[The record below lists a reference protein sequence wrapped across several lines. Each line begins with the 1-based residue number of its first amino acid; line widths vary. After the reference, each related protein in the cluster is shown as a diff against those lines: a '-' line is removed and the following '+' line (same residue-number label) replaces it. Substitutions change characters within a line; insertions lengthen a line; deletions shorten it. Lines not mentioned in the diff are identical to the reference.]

1 MENTLTSEPPAA
13 HAGHLAALDGW
24 RGLSILLVLAA
35 HLMPLGPHRFLLNH
49 SVGVF
54 GMVIFF
60 ILSGFLITSFLLKD
74 QRVGGFL
81 VKRFVRVLPLA
92 WLYLV
97 IALTLS
103 LAPLEQWGSHLLF
116 YANMP
121 TDAALHNDLLPMTEH
136 LWSLCMELQFY
147 VGVAVLVAVLRG
159 RGLFLLPL
167 LALACTGLRWHDG
180 VIASSISYYRI
191 DEILAGCTLALV
203 YHGRLGARARNWLRY
218 VPLWPMAV
226 LLAFSC
232 MPQSQWLNFLRPYL
246 AMLLVGATLLQP
258 TSLMVRQL
266 NNRPLVFVAGIS
278 YALYVI
284 HPILTH
290 TWLGSGESV
299 IKYLKR
305 PLFFAV
311 LFMLAYGSTYYYE
324 SWFMKRG
331 KRWAD
336 RVNRLFERRRAPAAH
351 QPAAGAPVP
360 VPAPPE
366 DSAHHPE
373 SAAGAPPFVKVE
385 LNPNENSL
393 SHQPVPQSQS

>member
-1 MENTLTSEPPAA
+1 
-13 HAGHLAALDGW
+13 
-24 RGLSILLVLAA
+24 
-35 HLMPLGPHRFLLNH
+35 
-49 SVGVF
+49 
-54 GMVIFF
+54 
-60 ILSGFLITSFLLKD
+60 
-74 QRVGGFL
+74 
-81 VKRFVRVLPLA
+81 
-92 WLYLV
+92 
-97 IALTLS
+97 
-103 LAPLEQWGSHLLF
+103 
-116 YANMP
+116 
-121 TDAALHNDLLPMTEH
+121 
-136 LWSLCMELQFY
+136 
-147 VGVAVLVAVLRG
+147 
-159 RGLFLLPL
+159 
-167 LALACTGLRWHDG
+167 
-180 VIASSISYYRI
+180 
-191 DEILAGCTLALV
+191 
-203 YHGRLGARARNWLRY
+203 
-218 VPLWPMAV
+218 
-226 LLAFSC
+226 

-246 AMLLVGATLLQP
+246 ALLLVGATLLQP

-290 TWLGSGESV
+290 TGLGSGESV

-336 RVNRLFERRRAPAAH
+336 RVNRLFERRRAPAVH
-351 QPAAGAPVP
+351 QPTAGAPVP
-360 VPAPPE
+360 VPVQPE